1 MIIEESW
8 PRTSA
13 PASKPGHCEASSQ
26 STAPAISD
34 PGSAARP
41 LNTRA
46 PFQVTP
52 NEENRITLERSIE
65 MRSGTEP

>member
-8 PRTSA
+8 PRIST
-13 PASKPGHCEASSQ
+13 PISKVGHCAANSQ

-34 PGSAARP
+34 PGSALRP
-41 LNTRA
+41 LKTRA

-52 NEENRITLERSIE
+52 KDENSITLERSIE
-65 MRSGTEP
+65 IRSGTDP